1 MSAPTLT
8 TVSIASNNPTGE
20 TTKAKTNNEIT
31 LSLTSDI
38 AINEPVVVFQSG
50 GAAITDTSIIYAST
64 DNLTW
69 TAKYT
74 TYSTDTDGAITF
86 TINFASQA
94 DSTAGVEVTTTTD
107 SSAVTYDSITLEWAN
122 VSYTNVYDKNT
133 TSFEDNIIAA
143 NPTVELQVYNKDIII
158 NGVTITK
165 PNMKFVMF
173 DQDTTINFS
182 N

>member
-1 MSAPTLT
+1 MSTPTLT

-38 AINEPVVVFQSG
+38 AINNLTVVFQSG

-86 TINFASQA
+86 TINFESQGGA
-94 DSTAGVEVTTTTD
+94 PGVEVTTTTD
-107 SSAVTYDSITLEWAN
+107 SSAVTYDSITLEWAS

-158 NGVTITK
+158 NGATITK